1 MSRLIFTMLI
11 AAIAITS
18 TDLPVLAS
26 PSGATAMT
34 QMPASASSDKKR
46 DNKHNKKHDK
56 DRDRGHRN
64 DHGRKPHDRRP
75 GQPTPRRITPIHA
88 RDTRGIMTDASNGTD
103 ARRRNTD
110 AKQPTADAVPTASS
124 AKPNITHARPTA
136 TPIFTNTDA
145 PALRDAKPTRQCTAI
160 TI

>member
-75 GQPTPRRITPIHA
+75 GQPPPPPPNPPPPPRHKGAKYGRV
-88 RDTRGIMTDASNGTD
+88 GTEPPQ
-103 ARRRNTD
+103 AGG
-110 AKQPTADAVPTASS
+110 
-124 AKPNITHARPTA
+124 
-136 TPIFTNTDA
+136 
-145 PALRDAKPTRQCTAI
+145 
-160 TI
+160 